1 MKHPISL
8 LLLGTALLAGCAT
21 SPTGPLSTA
30 AVAPYS
36 ETVALEG
43 SLSVNYVK
51 EGKRESLSG
60 KFTWQQQG
68 PRTDV
73 TLSSPLG
80 QQIAAITVTPQ
91 QATYREGNQ
100 PPRSAPDIDTL
111 SARTLGWPL
120 PVSGLRDWLQGYAT
134 AAGGQRFA
142 ASPANSS
149 VTTADGWQLQ
159 FDAWQDGDIDKSSAP
174 PKPRRIIARRGPGGD
189 IEEIEI
195 RIAIRPAASAS

>member
-1 MKHPISL
+1 MKHPISV

-21 SPTGPLSTA
+21 TPTGPLSTQV
-30 AVAPYS
+30 VAPYS

-43 SLSVNYVK
+43 SISVNYIK
-51 EGKRESLSG
+51 EGKRESITG
-60 KFTWQQQG
+60 KFTWQQRG

-73 TLSSPLG
+73 TLASPLG
-80 QQIAAITVTPQ
+80 QQIAAITVTPE
-91 QATYREGNQ
+91 QATYHEGNQ

-134 AAGGQRFA
+134 AAGGKRFA
-142 ASPANSS
+142 ASPANNT

-159 FDAWQDGDIDKSSAP
+159 FDAWQEDSATP
-174 PKPRRIIARRGPGGD
+174 QPRRIIARRGPGGD

-195 RIAIRPAASAS
+195 RIALRPAPSAS